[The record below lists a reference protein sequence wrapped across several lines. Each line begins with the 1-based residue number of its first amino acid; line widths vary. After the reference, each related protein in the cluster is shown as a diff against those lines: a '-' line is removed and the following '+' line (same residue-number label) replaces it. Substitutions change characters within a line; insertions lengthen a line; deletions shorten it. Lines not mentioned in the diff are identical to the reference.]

1 MGRLSQSEREALIRR
16 SYLFKDVAQP
26 ILERLAGLSVTKH
39 LDRRENLFSRGD
51 EGDALYAVVE
61 GLVRIWVG
69 SDSGKELTFS
79 IMEPGDV
86 FGEIALLDGLP
97 RTANATAQ
105 EATLLLV
112 IQRSAFLS
120 VLDSEPILARHIIE
134 LLCERMRRKTDL
146 LSDFAFADLPVRLAR
161 KLGDLVVAHGE
172 LDGNVARLGRR
183 FSQTELAQML
193 GVSREAINKQLSA
206 WSHKGIVS
214 TEDGGLTILDLATLR
229 EHAAID
235 RIDPV

>member
-1 MGRLSQSEREALIRR
+1 MGRLDLSERQALIRR
-16 SYLFKDVAQP
+16 SFLFRDVAQP
-26 ILERLAGLSVTKH
+26 ILERLAALSVTKQ
-39 LDRRENLFSRGD
+39 LERRETLLSRGD
-51 EGDALYAVVE
+51 EGDALYVVVE
-61 GLVRIWVG
+61 GMVRIWVG

-79 IMEPGDV
+79 MMEPGDV

-120 VLDSEPILARHIIE
+120 VLETEPSLARHIIE
-134 LLCERMRRKTDL
+134 LLCERMRLKTDL

-161 KLGDLVVAHGE
+161 KLDDLVTAHGE
-172 LDGNVARLGRR
+172 IDGNEARLGRR

-206 WSHKGIVS
+206 WSHKRIVS
-214 TEDGGLTILDLATLR
+214 TEDGGLTIVNLAALR
-229 EHAAID
+229 ALAAPEHL
-235 RIDPV
+235 V

>member
-1 MGRLSQSEREALIRR
+1 MGRLDQSEREALIRR
-16 SYLFKDVAQP
+16 SFLFRDVSQP
-26 ILERLAGLSVTKH
+26 ILERLSALSVTKQ
-39 LDRRENLFSRGD
+39 LDRREALFNRGD

-79 IMEPGDV
+79 MMEPGDV

-105 EATLLLV
+105 ETTLLLV
-112 IQRSAFLS
+112 MQRSAFLS
-120 VLDSEPILARHIIE
+120 VIENEPSLARHIIE
-134 LLCERMRRKTDL
+134 LLCERMRLKTDL

-161 KLGDLVVAHGE
+161 KLGDLVMAHGE
-172 LDGNVARLGRR
+172 IDGNEARLGRR

-206 WSHKGIVS
+206 WSHKGLVS
-214 TEDGGLTILDLATLR
+214 TEDGGLTILDLNTLR
-229 EHAAID
+229 MQASAD

>member
-1 MGRLSQSEREALIRR
+1 MGRLDQSERQTLIRR
-16 SYLFKDVAQP
+16 SFLFRDVAQP
-26 ILERLAGLSVTKH
+26 ILEQLSALSVTKH
-39 LDRRENLFSRGD
+39 LERRETLLSRGD
-51 EGDALYAVVE
+51 EGDALYVVVE

-69 SDSGKELTFS
+69 SESGKELTFS
-79 IMEPGDV
+79 MMEPGDV

-120 VLDSEPILARHIIE
+120 VLEGEPTLARHIIE
-134 LLCERMRRKTDL
+134 LLCERMRLKTDL

-161 KLGDLVVAHGE
+161 KLDDLVTAHGE
-172 LDGNVARLGRR
+172 IDGNVARLGRR

-193 GVSREAINKQLSA
+193 GVSREAINKQLAA

-214 TEDGGLTILDLATLR
+214 TEEGGLTVLNLSGLR
-229 EHAAID
+229 AQGAPEHS
-235 RIDPV
+235 V